1 MIELKQNKIWT
12 DSLSSALGLVNP
24 WDELEKPLRK
34 FICFAGGGGGPG
46 DGDGD
51 GYGLS
56 DIDLDAMIT
65 YAPAE
70 SYSTN
75 SPDFGGEFSGF
86 DDYGVMDGFA
96 SVSPFGSNSPYTG
109 EDQGAAYRNTS
120 LPPEVLYAIQQ
131 DNLKPNQYGVPNAE
145 WMGLTYNSNIAVP
158 VEPGMP
164 PPTDPYFSFSFPE
177 FVMDLAEMALPFLS
191 GLPIGSA
198 IRSGLSSIDPSN
210 TLGMNTMSLA
220 EEIGSTLGLV
230 SSDIG
235 STFLGSPAARG
246 IDAVAAAV
254 NPFSS
259 SSITAN
265 VPGEVTTPSTVF
277 SSVISGNNPFS
288 FSNSPNTTTAFSN
301 NPTFNNE
308 TNSILE
314 PRPLNGLASLSET
327 DILPNIGSTSVS
339 SAVINQPT
347 SSISQ
352 SIRPPN
358 RPLTVEEAL
367 RIARQ
372 GGGFNTRQGGGLIS
386 LEAGGQPAKGTPP
399 EGYRF
404 NEEDYRNQFTAYQEW
419 LAQHGGGEGLDKDAI
434 KGGRIDTVYLPGAGE
449 YEYFSFGGNNRAGAG
464 IYDEVDDL
472 FTIPWAYPES
482 PDFNKAWN
490 AGNQGRNIFN
500 NPYRRPSRSQTTEQF
515 LATRLPVQAVRDQR
529 EVNDTSQTFT
539 GLNSLATQGGLS
551 NLFRPT
557 DETIEEE
564 DLTIDTSFAQSGGN
578 IGGLVSLQEG
588 GQPNPTYQAY
598 QKWLAGIGG
607 FKNLDKA
614 GLAQGRIDMAY
625 DEEGPIHFANPY
637 PEGDSPA
644 GLYTGDNYNAN
655 SWAFPEH
662 PDFRNTF
669 NRVKSGSNIM
679 FDTNTGRALPQQQQ
693 VILSSTDQFLKDRDT
708 INSVRDQR
716 ELTNRP
722 LQSVSLSSLATR
734 GGPSNF
740 FRPTDETIEEEDLT
754 IDTSFAQS
762 GGNIG
767 GLMNTGPNV
776 IDVINKGMAM
786 PENIGAVQMQE
797 KIDINQSTP
806 YTGR

>member
-12 DSLSSALGLVNP
+12 DSLSNALGLSNP

-46 DGDGD
+46 GDGDGD

-56 DIDLDAMIT
+56 DADLDAMSIT
-65 YAPAE
+65 YAPADVV
-70 SYSTN
+70 

-86 DDYGVMDGFA
+86 GDYGVMDGFA
-96 SVSPFGSNSPYTG
+96 NVTYAGSNSPYTG

-120 LPPEVLYAIQQ
+120 LPPDVLEAIRQ

-164 PPTDPYFSFSFPE
+164 PPTAPYLSFSFPE

-191 GLPIGSA
+191 GIPIGNA
-198 IRSGLSSIDPSN
+198 IRGGLSSIDPSN

-246 IDAVAAAV
+246 IDAVAAAI
-254 NPFSS
+254 NPSLG
-259 SSITAN
+259 SISVN
-265 VPGEVTTPSTVF
+265 VPGDVTTPSTVF

-339 SAVINQPT
+339 SDVINQPT

-372 GGGFNTRQGGGLIS
+372 GGGFNTRQGGGLVS

-434 KGGRIDTVYLPGAGE
+434 KRGRIDTVYLPGAGE
-449 YEYFSFGGNNRAGAG
+449 YEYFSFDGNNRAGAG
-464 IYDEVDDL
+464 LYDDDGSDL
-472 FTIPWAYPES
+472 YTIPWAYPES

-578 IGGLVSLQEG
+578 IGGLVSLEEG

-598 QKWLAGIGG
+598 QKWLKSIGG
-607 FKNLDKA
+607 AGNLDTS
-614 GLAQGRIDMAY
+614 GGRIDSSKEQWGERSY
-625 DEEGPIHFANPY
+625 FANPN
-637 PEGDSPA
+637 PVGDGSA
-644 GLYTGDNYNAN
+644 NLYSGFAYEHP
-655 SWAFPEH
+655 WAYPEH
-662 PDFRNTF
+662 PDFKSTIG
-669 NRVKSGSNIM
+669 RVLSGSDIM
-679 FDTNTGRALPQQQQ
+679 FDPNTGRAIPQQQQ
-693 VILSSTDQFLKDRDT
+693 VLLSSTDQFLNNRDT
-708 INSVRDQR
+708 INSIRDQR

-722 LQSVSLSSLATR
+722 LQSVGLSSLATR